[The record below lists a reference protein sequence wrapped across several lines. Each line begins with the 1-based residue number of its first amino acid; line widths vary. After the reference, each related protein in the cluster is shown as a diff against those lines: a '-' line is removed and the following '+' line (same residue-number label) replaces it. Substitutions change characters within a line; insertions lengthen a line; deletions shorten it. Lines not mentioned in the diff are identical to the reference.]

1 MLEIRIPATQKEAGR
16 PKVKTILECFE
27 EQKRAEQAGP
37 AWGESG
43 GLGDGEDVVNSRR
56 LVLVTSDLDYQF
68 LISDLRIRNCLSS
81 VSLPGNGEGHISEFD
96 RGRSDKVIQ

>member
-16 PKVKTILECFE
+16 PKVTIILECLE
-27 EQKRAEQAGP
+27 EQKRAEPAGP
-37 AWGESG
+37 DWGESG

-56 LVLVTSDLDYQF
+56 LVTVTSDSDYQF
-68 LISDLRIRNCLSS
+68 LVSDLRIRNCLSS
-81 VSLPGNGEGHISEFD
+81 VSLPGNGEGSMAEFD